1 MKKKIISLFIL
12 LLILTPVV
20 ALRAQLD
27 EAAIGITSVEEN
39 IALSDTEPI
48 VVITKIINTAML
60 FLGIIAVVVILI
72 AGFKWMTAAGSD
84 DKVKSAKKILMS
96 GVIGL
101 GIVLG
106 SWGIA
111 SWVLKQLL
119 KASSNA

>member
-1 MKKKIISLFIL
+1 MKKKIISLFVL
-12 LLILTPVV
+12 LLILTPFV
-20 ALRAQLD
+20 ALRAELD
-27 EAAIGITSVEEN
+27 EAAVGITTVQDN
-39 IALSDTEPI
+39 IALSDTEPTI
-48 VVITKIINTAML
+48 VITKVINIAML

-84 DKVKSAKKILMS
+84 DKVSSAKKILMS

-101 GIVLG
+101 AIVLA

-119 KASSNA
+119 QASGN